1 MEWTVSSLDTTR
13 RNRIGMIGSV
23 VVRIT
28 LNDAETE
35 QADVLARYFAM
46 EHPEIGWIHTSYL
59 Q

>member
-1 MEWTVSSLDTTR
+1 
-13 RNRIGMIGSV
+13 MIGSV